1 MLYKFR
7 GFHGCLSEC
16 ELDIVRSAS
25 KTTLVICTEL
35 PDNPGTSVTN
45 LAAELATRVCE
56 EDETID
62 PAALLWIEH
71 YPPHAMRG
79 GLVPESWAWV
89 IFTQRHGSTFRRPTW
104 HHLKPEDMHEI
115 WARLKGG

>member
-16 ELDIVRSAS
+16 DLDIVRSSS

-45 LAAELATRVCE
+45 LAAELATNTRPSTRPLYCGLS
-56 EDETID
+56 TTH
-62 PAALLWIEH
+62 PKPCAGASSPNLG
-71 YPPHAMRG
+71 RG
-79 GLVPESWAWV
+79 
-89 IFTQRHGSTFRRPTW
+89 
-104 HHLKPEDMHEI
+104 
-115 WARLKGG
+115 

>member
-115 WARLKGG
+115 WASLKGG